1 MGLDITLRGTI
12 WVPGKSDG
20 QFEIESIN
28 VRLGYW
34 RGWRFLD
41 LTNMILENVVDGNS
55 QQRLRAS
62 PNYELWLSDDS
73 LSRIEEALTKDC
85 ELPEEERLFQESD
98 VLTFEQARRWLAQA
112 SENDETRDVFL
123 VVSG

>member
-98 VLTFEQARRWLAQA
+98 VLTFTQARRWLAQA